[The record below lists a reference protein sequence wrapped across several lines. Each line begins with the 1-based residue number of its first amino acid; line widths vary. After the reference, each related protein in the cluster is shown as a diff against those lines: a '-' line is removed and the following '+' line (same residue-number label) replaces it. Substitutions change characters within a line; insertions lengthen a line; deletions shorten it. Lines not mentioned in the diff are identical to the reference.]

1 MNNLENKT
9 MEELL
14 VLLRIHASSEDND
27 FAEQLFC
34 EDIAEIKRRS
44 GGVRYKVNND
54 NFIKYQNVFYS
65 VYNFFKDNGYFEEY
79 GDTLSIKCRSQISSN
94 GTVVITCEDLD
105 FTRDDLEALKAAIS
119 DVDNISVSIY
129 DNKISILLRIFNVWK
144 IEGGD

>member
-1 MNNLENKT
+1 

-79 GDTLSIKCRSQISSN
+79 GDTLSIKCRPQISSN

-129 DNKISILLRIFNVWK
+129 DNKISILLHVYRVWK
-144 IEGGD
+144 IEELD